1 MVRKFNLTAPLVILV
16 IIFCGIIAIQSFAN
30 LSGQG
35 TEHIANLTDN
45 WINAVTVKNN
55 AQYIAS
61 LFCKDANLFGSISQT
76 NRTGTSIAHYFNYF
90 ANIPGLQVLDR
101 KYHIRQIANNVYLNS
116 ALVTWKW
123 DAIKEPVLVR
133 MSFLFKGNC
142 ITHLH
147 GCGLPELHED
157 LKNNPYPII

>member
-1 MVRKFNLTAPLVILV
+1 MSRKFKLTAPSIILGL
-16 IIFCGIIAIQSFAN
+16 IFCGILAVELLKK
-30 LSGQG
+30 LSNKG
-35 TEHIANLTDN
+35 TQHIAELTDN

-55 AQYIAS
+55 PQYIAS
-61 LFCKDANLFGSISQT
+61 LFCRDANLFGSISKT

-90 ANIPGLQVLDR
+90 ANIPGIQVLNR

-157 LKNNPYPII
+157 LKNSPYPII